1 MMNKAETIKKFKE
14 LYRQADYKT
23 RQLIDKELGYSLS
36 KMKSENQ
43 RKRAFFEA
51 IKQRNIN
58 AVANII
64 KEDDLI
70 DANVKDQKLGNT
82 PLIYAICS
90 NDENI
95 VELLMR
101 NGADPS
107 IKNDKGY
114 NALDAARKS
123 RNTKIKD
130 LIL

>member
-1 MMNKAETIKKFKE
+1 MNKAEAIKKFKE
-14 LYRQADYKT
+14 LYKQADYKT

-36 KMKSENQ
+36 KMESENQ

-82 PLIYAICS
+82 PIIHAICN
-90 NDENI
+90 NDEHM
-95 VELLMR
+95 VELLLR
-101 NGADPS
+101 NGADS
-107 IKNDKGY
+107 TIKNDAGY
-114 NALDAARKS
+114 NALDAARISK
-123 RNTKIKD
+123 NKKIKD